1 MYKGNSLN
9 KMLAAI
15 GVAAALSLGAAS
27 AYAQAPRSHTVGVTK
42 GDQKVVA
49 TGWSVK
55 KDIMGKEVYNDNN
68 EKIGSVDDLIV
79 SRNKSLSYAIIGVG
93 GFLGIGT
100 HDVAIPMNQIKSRNV
115 SSSFHSCY
123 GEILKVSRHMIV
135 WILNPGR
142 DVACALPTFGT
153 VWCRDEQNAVWL

>member
-1 MYKGNSLN
+1 MALLLLLLQKKGGNMYKGNSLN

-100 HDVAIPMNQIKSRNV
+100 HDVAIPMNQIKEQNNKLV
-115 SSSFHSCY
+115 LP
-123 GEILKVSRHMIV
+123 GATKQALK
-135 WILNPGR
+135 
-142 DVACALPTFGT
+142 ALPEFQYAKTER
-153 VWCRDEQNAVWL
+153 RDTTSR